1 VPSYTPSHLPS
12 PSSAQDAL
20 IFHTLDYTETTM
32 LVYTNQL
39 EKLASYAV
47 QLRPVHR
54 THKELAAVLRER
66 LQPMPETTGDL
77 DLPKKSIFGLQQAL
91 WLGLYWAGVPS
102 ALFPAV
108 MLPVFF
114 AISYAQA

>member
-1 VPSYTPSHLPS
+1 
-12 PSSAQDAL
+12 
-20 IFHTLDYTETTM
+20 M

-47 QLRPVHR
+47 QLRSIHR

-66 LQPMPETTGDL
+66 LQPMPETTGEMG
-77 DLPKKSIFGLQQAL
+77 LPQKSIFGLQQAL
-91 WLGLYWAGVPS
+91 WVGLYCAGVPS
-102 ALFPAV
+102 ALFPAL

-114 AISYAQA
+114 ALSYVQA